1 MMKMLFKIIV
11 LLCAYAGTVMAAEP
25 MPSLNQTGEIILS
38 TADSGW
44 RLRIRTD
51 GSAHLQFGSLMEDGA
66 RCPAGTFAFS
76 DIYAFFVP
84 KIKEKRSEGD
94 VAVSIHPEGATSVT
108 CQYINEFEAKP
119 FFVKAQQ
126 TCTPIWDKV
135 RFNEMVNKHPI
146 ESEFSLRKPVEP
158 GASQSKVSSQAKPAP
173 KPQSEVQS
181 AGSTKTAISSETPT
195 IAKTAATEAPTI
207 ATPWSII
214 IVLFLAA
221 IGLLWWIL
229 KRRS

>member
-1 MMKMLFKIIV
+1 MKKILFKTIV

-25 MPSLNQTGEIILS
+25 IPSLNQTRQIDLS

-44 RLRIRTD
+44 ILRIRTD

-76 DIYAFFVP
+76 DIYAFIIP
-84 KIKEKRSEGD
+84 KLKEGRSEGD
-94 VAVSIHPEGATSVT
+94 VAVAIVPEMATSVT

-119 FFVKAQQ
+119 LFVKAQQ

-173 KPQSEVQS
+173 KPQSEVQP

-195 IAKTAATEAPTI
+195 IAKATATEAPT
-207 ATPWSII
+207 ASTPRNIT
-214 IVLFLAA
+214 IVLFLGA

-229 KRRS
+229 MRRS

>member
-1 MMKMLFKIIV
+1 
-11 LLCAYAGTVMAAEP
+11 MAAVP
-25 MPSLNQTGEIILS
+25 IPPLNQTGEIILS

-126 TCTPIWDKV
+126 TCTPVWDKV

-146 ESEFSLRKPVEP
+146 ESEFSLSKPAEP
-158 GASQSKVSSQAKPAP
+158 GALQPKALSQETPAP
-173 KPQSEVQS
+173 KPQPEVQPTK
-181 AGSTKTAISSETPT
+181 STKATVTSATTI
-195 IAKTAATEAPTI
+195 IAKDTATEAPT
-207 ATPWSII
+207 ASTPWNII
-214 IVLFLAA
+214 IVLFLTSL
-221 IGLLWWIL
+221 GLLWWIL
-229 KRRS
+229 KRR

>member
-1 MMKMLFKIIV
+1 M
-11 LLCAYAGTVMAAEP
+11 GTVMAAVP
-25 MPSLNQTGEIILS
+25 IPPLNQTGEIILS

-66 RCPAGTFAFS
+66 RCPAGTFTFS
-76 DIYAFFVP
+76 DIYAFIVP
-84 KIKEKRSEGD
+84 KLKEERSEGD
-94 VAVSIHPEGATSVT
+94 VAVAIVPEMPTSVT

-146 ESEFSLRKPVEP
+146 ESEFSLSKPAEP
-158 GASQSKVSSQAKPAP
+158 GALQPKALSQETPAP
-173 KPQSEVQS
+173 KPQSEVQPTK
-181 AGSTKTAISSETPT
+181 STKATVTSATTI
-195 IAKTAATEAPTI
+195 IAKDTATEAPTAI
-207 ATPWSII
+207 TPWNIV
-214 IVLFLAA
+214 IVLFLASL
-221 IGLLWWIL
+221 GLLWWVL
-229 KRRS
+229 QRRR

>member
-1 MMKMLFKIIV
+1 
-11 LLCAYAGTVMAAEP
+11 MAAVP
-25 MPSLNQTGEIILS
+25 IPPLNQTGEIILS

-126 TCTPIWDKV
+126 TCTPVWDKV

-146 ESEFSLRKPVEP
+146 ESEFSLSKPAEP
-158 GASQSKVSSQAKPAP
+158 GALQPKALSQETPAP
-173 KPQSEVQS
+173 KPQPEVQPTK
-181 AGSTKTAISSETPT
+181 STKATVTSATTI
-195 IAKTAATEAPTI
+195 IAKDTATEAPT
-207 ATPWSII
+207 ASTPWNII
-214 IVLFLAA
+214 IVLFLTSL
-221 IGLLWWIL
+221 GLLWWIL

>member
-1 MMKMLFKIIV
+1 
-11 LLCAYAGTVMAAEP
+11 MAAVP
-25 MPSLNQTGEIILS
+25 IPPLNQTGEIILS

-66 RCPAGTFAFS
+66 RCPAGTFTFS
-76 DIYAFFVP
+76 DIYAFIVP
-84 KIKEKRSEGD
+84 KLKEERSEGD
-94 VAVSIHPEGATSVT
+94 VAVAIVPEMPTSVT

-146 ESEFSLRKPVEP
+146 ESEFSLSKPAEP
-158 GASQSKVSSQAKPAP
+158 GALQPKALSQETPAP
-173 KPQSEVQS
+173 KPQSEVQPTK
-181 AGSTKTAISSETPT
+181 STKATVTSATTI
-195 IAKTAATEAPTI
+195 IAKDTATEAPTAI
-207 ATPWSII
+207 TPWNIV
-214 IVLFLAA
+214 IVLFLASL
-221 IGLLWWIL
+221 GLLWWVL
-229 KRRS
+229 QRRR

>member
-1 MMKMLFKIIV
+1 
-11 LLCAYAGTVMAAEP
+11 MAAEP
-25 MPSLNQTGEIILS
+25 IPSLSQTREIGLQSIH
-38 TADSGW
+38 SGW
-44 RLRIRTD
+44 MLRVWPD
-51 GSAHLQFGSLMEDGA
+51 GSAHLQYGSLTDGGA
-66 RCPAGTFAFS
+66 KCPAGTFAFS
-76 DIYAFFVP
+76 DMYAFLVP
-84 KIKEKRSEGD
+84 RIKEGRKEGD
-94 VAVSIHPEGATSVT
+94 IGVAIVREGTFSTT
-108 CQYINEFEAKP
+108 CQYINELETKP
-119 FFVKAQQ
+119 FFVKAHQS
-126 TCTPIWDKV
+126 CTPVMDKV
-135 RFNEMVNKHPI
+135 RFAELVKKYPF

-158 GASQSKVSSQAKPAP
+158 GASQSKVSSQANPAP

>member
-1 MMKMLFKIIV
+1 M
-11 LLCAYAGTVMAAEP
+11 GTVMAAVP
-25 MPSLNQTGEIILS
+25 IPPLNQTGEIIRS

-126 TCTPIWDKV
+126 TCTPVWDKV

-146 ESEFSLRKPVEP
+146 ESEFSLSKPAEP
-158 GASQSKVSSQAKPAP
+158 GALQPKALSQETPAP
-173 KPQSEVQS
+173 KPQPEVQPTK
-181 AGSTKTAISSETPT
+181 STKATVTSATTI
-195 IAKTAATEAPTI
+195 IAKDTATEAPT
-207 ATPWSII
+207 ASTPWNII
-214 IVLFLAA
+214 IVLFLTSL
-221 IGLLWWIL
+221 GLLWWIL
-229 KRRS
+229 KRR

>member
-1 MMKMLFKIIV
+1 
-11 LLCAYAGTVMAAEP
+11 MAAEP
-25 MPSLNQTGEIILS
+25 IPSLSQTRQIDLD
-38 TADSGW
+38 ADSGW
-44 RLRIRTD
+44 ILRIKPD
-51 GSAHLQFGSLMEDGA
+51 GSAHLQYGSLMEDGA
-66 RCPAGTFAFS
+66 KCPAGTFAFS
-76 DIYAFFVP
+76 DIYAFLVP
-84 KIKEKRSEGD
+84 IIKEKNSAGD
-94 VAVSIHPEGATSVT
+94 VAVAIKREGVFDTT

-146 ESEFSLRKPVEP
+146 ESEFSLRKPAEP

-173 KPQSEVQS
+173 KPQSEVQP

-214 IVLFLAA
+214 IVLFLAV
-221 IGLLWWIL
+221 IGLRWWIL

>member
-1 MMKMLFKIIV
+1 M
-11 LLCAYAGTVMAAEP
+11 GTVMAAVP
-25 MPSLNQTGEIILS
+25 IPPLNQTGEIILS

-126 TCTPIWDKV
+126 TCTPVWDKV

-146 ESEFSLRKPVEP
+146 ESEFSLSKPAEP
-158 GASQSKVSSQAKPAP
+158 GALQPKALSQETPAP
-173 KPQSEVQS
+173 KPQPEVQPTK
-181 AGSTKTAISSETPT
+181 STKATVTSATTI
-195 IAKTAATEAPTI
+195 IAKDTATEAPT
-207 ATPWSII
+207 ASTPWNII
-214 IVLFLAA
+214 IVLFLTSL
-221 IGLLWWIL
+221 GLLWWIL

>member
-1 MMKMLFKIIV
+1 
-11 LLCAYAGTVMAAEP
+11 MAAVP
-25 MPSLNQTGEIILS
+25 IPPLNQTGEIILS

-66 RCPAGTFAFS
+66 RCPAGTFTFS
-76 DIYAFFVP
+76 DIYAFIVP
-84 KIKEKRSEGD
+84 KLKEERSEGD
-94 VAVSIHPEGATSVT
+94 VAVAIVPEMPTSVT

-146 ESEFSLRKPVEP
+146 ESEFSLSKPAEP
-158 GASQSKVSSQAKPAP
+158 GALQPKALSQETPTP
-173 KPQSEVQS
+173 KPQPEVQPTK
-181 AGSTKTAISSETPT
+181 STKATVTSATTI
-195 IAKTAATEAPTI
+195 IAKDTATEAPTAI
-207 ATPWSII
+207 TPWNII
-214 IVLFLAA
+214 IVLFLASL
-221 IGLLWWIL
+221 GLLWWIL
-229 KRRS
+229 KRRR

>member
-1 MMKMLFKIIV
+1 MKKILFKIIV

-25 MPSLNQTGEIILS
+25 IPSLNQTRVIWLHSIH
-38 TADSGW
+38 SGW
-44 RLRIRTD
+44 MLRVWPD
-51 GSAHLQFGSLMEDGA
+51 GSAHLQYGSLMEDGA
-66 RCPAGTFAFS
+66 KCPAGTFAFS
-76 DIYAFFVP
+76 DMHAFLVP
-84 KIKEKRSEGD
+84 RIKEGSKEGD
-94 VAVSIHPEGATSVT
+94 IGVAIVREGTFSTT
-108 CQYINEFEAKP
+108 CQYINELETKP

-173 KPQSEVQS
+173 NPQSEVQP

-229 KRRS
+229 KRLS

>member
-1 MMKMLFKIIV
+1 MKTLLKIIV
-11 LLCAYAGTVMAAEP
+11 LIYAYMGTVMAAVP
-25 MPSLNQTGEIILS
+25 IPPLNQTGEIILS

-76 DIYAFFVP
+76 DIYAFIVP
-84 KIKEKRSEGD
+84 KLKEERSEGD
-94 VAVSIHPEGATSVT
+94 VAVAIVPEMPTSVT

-126 TCTPIWDKV
+126 TCTPVWDKV

-146 ESEFSLRKPVEP
+146 ESEFSLSKPAEP
-158 GASQSKVSSQAKPAP
+158 GALQPKALSQETPAP
-173 KPQSEVQS
+173 KPQPEVQPTK
-181 AGSTKTAISSETPT
+181 STKATVTSATTI
-195 IAKTAATEAPTI
+195 IAKDTATEAPT
-207 ATPWSII
+207 ASTPWNII
-214 IVLFLAA
+214 IVLFLTSL
-221 IGLLWWIL
+221 GLLWWIL

>member
-1 MMKMLFKIIV
+1 M
-11 LLCAYAGTVMAAEP
+11 GTVMAAVP
-25 MPSLNQTGEIILS
+25 IPPLNQTGEIILS

-126 TCTPIWDKV
+126 TCTPVWDKV

-146 ESEFSLRKPVEP
+146 ESEFSLSKPAEP
-158 GASQSKVSSQAKPAP
+158 GALQPKALSQETPAP
-173 KPQSEVQS
+173 KPQPEVQPTK
-181 AGSTKTAISSETPT
+181 STKATVTSATTI
-195 IAKTAATEAPTI
+195 IAKDTATEAPT
-207 ATPWSII
+207 ASTPWNII
-214 IVLFLAA
+214 IVLFLTSL
-221 IGLLWWIL
+221 GLLWWIL
-229 KRRS
+229 KRR

>member
-1 MMKMLFKIIV
+1 M
-11 LLCAYAGTVMAAEP
+11 GTVMAAEP
-25 MPSLNQTGEIILS
+25 IPSLNQTRQIDLS

-44 RLRIRTD
+44 ILRIKPD
-51 GSAHLQFGSLMEDGA
+51 GSAHLQYGSLMEDGA
-66 RCPAGTFAFS
+66 KCPAGTFAFS
-76 DIYAFFVP
+76 DIYAFLVP
-84 KIKEKRSEGD
+84 IIKEKNSAGD
-94 VAVSIHPEGATSVT
+94 VAVAIKREGVFDTT

-146 ESEFSLRKPVEP
+146 ESEFSLRKPAEP

-173 KPQSEVQS
+173 KPQSEVQP

-195 IAKTAATEAPTI
+195 IAKATATEAPTT

-214 IVLFLAA
+214 ILLFLAA

-229 KRRS
+229 KRLS

>member
-1 MMKMLFKIIV
+1 M
-11 LLCAYAGTVMAAEP
+11 GTVMAAEP
-25 MPSLNQTGEIILS
+25 IPSLNQTRQIDLF

-44 RLRIRTD
+44 ILRIRTD

-76 DIYAFFVP
+76 DIYAFLVP
-84 KIKEKRSEGD
+84 KIKEKNSAGD
-94 VAVSIHPEGATSVT
+94 VAVAIVPEMATSVT

-146 ESEFSLRKPVEP
+146 ESEFSLSKPTEP
-158 GASQSKVSSQAKPAP
+158 GALQPKALSQETPAP
-173 KPQSEVQS
+173 KPQPEVQPTK
-181 AGSTKTAISSETPT
+181 STKATVTSATTI
-195 IAKTAATEAPTI
+195 IAKDTATEAPT
-207 ATPWSII
+207 ASTPWNII
-214 IVLFLAA
+214 IVLFLTSL
-221 IGLLWWIL
+221 GLLWWIL
-229 KRRS
+229 KQR

>member
-1 MMKMLFKIIV
+1 MKTLLKIIV
-11 LLCAYAGTVMAAEP
+11 LIYAYMGTVMAAVP
-25 MPSLNQTGEIILS
+25 IPPLNQTGEIILS

-146 ESEFSLRKPVEP
+146 ESEFSLRKPAEP
-158 GASQSKVSSQAKPAP
+158 GASQSA
-173 KPQSEVQS
+173 E
-181 AGSTKTAISSETPT
+181 STKATVTSATTT
-195 IAKTAATEAPTI
+195 IAKTTATEEPITS
-207 ATPWSII
+207 TPWNII
-214 IVLFLAA
+214 IVIFLASL
-221 IGLLWWIL
+221 GLMWWIL
-229 KRRS
+229 VRRS

>member
-1 MMKMLFKIIV
+1 MKTLLKIIV
-11 LLCAYAGTVMAAEP
+11 LIYAYMGTVMAAVP
-25 MPSLNQTGEIILS
+25 IPPLNQTGEIILS

-126 TCTPIWDKV
+126 TCTPVWDKV

-146 ESEFSLRKPVEP
+146 ESEFSLSKPAEP
-158 GASQSKVSSQAKPAP
+158 GALQPKALSQETPAP
-173 KPQSEVQS
+173 KPQPEVQP
-181 AGSTKTAISSETPT
+181 TKTTKATVTSATT
-195 IAKTAATEAPTI
+195 ILAKDTATEAPT
-207 ATPWSII
+207 ASTPWNII
-214 IVLFLAA
+214 IVLFLTSL
-221 IGLLWWIL
+221 GLLWWIL
-229 KRRS
+229 KRR

>member
-1 MMKMLFKIIV
+1 MKTLLKIIV
-11 LLCAYAGTVMAAEP
+11 LIYAYMGTVMAAVP
-25 MPSLNQTGEIILS
+25 IPPLNQTGEIILS

-126 TCTPIWDKV
+126 TCTPVWDTV
-135 RFNEMVNKHPI
+135 RFNELVNEYPI
-146 ESEFSLRKPVEP
+146 ESEFSLSKHIEP
-158 GASQSKVSSQAKPAP
+158 SASQPKALSPATLAP
-173 KPQSEVQS
+173 KPQPEVQPTKSMKATVTS
-181 AGSTKTAISSETPT
+181 ATTT
-195 IAKTAATEAPTI
+195 IAKATATEAPT
-207 ATPWSII
+207 ASTPWNII
-214 IVLFLAA
+214 IVLFLTSL
-221 IGLLWWIL
+221 GLLWWIL

>member
-1 MMKMLFKIIV
+1 MMKFIFKIIV
-11 LLCAYAGTVMAAEP
+11 LLCAYAGTVMAAESIP
-25 MPSLNQTGEIILS
+25 PLNQTGEIILS

-66 RCPAGTFAFS
+66 RCPAGTFTFS
-76 DIYAFFVP
+76 DIYAFIIP
-84 KIKEKRSEGD
+84 KLKEGRSEGD
-94 VAVSIHPEGATSVT
+94 VAVAIVPEMATSVT

-158 GASQSKVSSQAKPAP
+158 GASQSKVSSPAKPSP
-173 KPQSEVQS
+173 KPQSEVQP

-195 IAKTAATEAPTI
+195 IAKTAGTEAPTT
-207 ATPWSII
+207 ATPWNII
-214 IVLFLAA
+214 IALFMAA

>member
-1 MMKMLFKIIV
+1 
-11 LLCAYAGTVMAAEP
+11 MAAEP
-25 MPSLNQTGEIILS
+25 IPSLSQTRQIDLD
-38 TADSGW
+38 ADSGW
-44 RLRIRTD
+44 ILRIKPD
-51 GSAHLQFGSLMEDGA
+51 GSAHLQYGSLMEDGA
-66 RCPAGTFAFS
+66 KCPAGTFAFS
-76 DIYAFFVP
+76 DIYAFLVP
-84 KIKEKRSEGD
+84 IIKEKNSAGD
-94 VAVSIHPEGATSVT
+94 VAVAIKREGVFDTT
-108 CQYINEFEAKP
+108 CQYIDEFEAKP

-146 ESEFSLRKPVEP
+146 ESEFSLRKPAEP
-158 GASQSKVSSQAKPAP
+158 GASQPKALSQETPAP

-195 IAKTAATEAPTI
+195 VAKTAATEAPTI

-214 IVLFLAA
+214 IVLFLAV
-221 IGLLWWIL
+221 IGLRWWIL

>member
-1 MMKMLFKIIV
+1 
-11 LLCAYAGTVMAAEP
+11 MAAEP
-25 MPSLNQTGEIILS
+25 IPPLNQTGEIILS

-76 DIYAFFVP
+76 DLYAFIVP
-84 KIKEKRSEGD
+84 KLKEERSEGD
-94 VAVSIHPEGATSVT
+94 VAVAIVPEMPTSVT

-146 ESEFSLRKPVEP
+146 ESEFSLSKPAEP
-158 GASQSKVSSQAKPAP
+158 GALQPKALSQETPAP
-173 KPQSEVQS
+173 KPQPEVQPTK
-181 AGSTKTAISSETPT
+181 STKATVSSVTT
-195 IAKTAATEAPTI
+195 TMAKDTATEAPTAI
-207 ATPWSII
+207 MPWSIV
-214 IVLFLAA
+214 IVLFLASL
-221 IGLLWWIL
+221 GLLWWVL
-229 KRRS
+229 KRRR

>member
-1 MMKMLFKIIV
+1 MMKILFKVIV

-25 MPSLNQTGEIILS
+25 IPSLDQTREIWVHS
-38 TADSGW
+38 MDSGW
-44 RLRIRTD
+44 MLSVRPD
-51 GSAHLQFGSLMEDGA
+51 GSAYLQNGSLMEDGA
-66 RCPAGTFAFS
+66 KCPAGTFAFS
-76 DIYAFFVP
+76 DMHAFLVP
-84 KIKEKRSEGD
+84 RLKEGRKEGD
-94 VAVSIHPEGATSVT
+94 VSVAIVREGTFSTT
-108 CQYINEFEAKP
+108 CQYINELEVKP

-126 TCTPIWDKV
+126 SCTPVWDKD
-135 RFNEMVNKHPI
+135 RFAMLLKKFPF
-146 ESEFSLRKPVEP
+146 ESEFSTSKPVDT
-158 GASQSKVSSQAKPAP
+158 GASQPKALSQETPAP

-229 KRRS
+229 KRLS